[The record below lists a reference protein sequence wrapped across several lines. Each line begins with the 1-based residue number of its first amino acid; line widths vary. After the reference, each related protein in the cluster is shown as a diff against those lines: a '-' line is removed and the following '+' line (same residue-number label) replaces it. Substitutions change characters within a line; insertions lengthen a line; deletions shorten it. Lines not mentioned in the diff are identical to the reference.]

1 MTLRSVRLAEGPARL
16 GIVGIPST
24 VALCGPHQY
33 LEFAKNFRDVRNLV
47 ALSVP
52 GFVAGEL
59 LPANVRVAVE
69 VEAAAVQGCMDGAP
83 VVLIGYSSGG
93 VFAYGVA
100 HHLERMGAPV
110 AAVVL
115 IDAYSFQDGRDADVL
130 LRRMFEDKE
139 LRRYLNNTRM
149 TAMSWYTSLF
159 TDWELAEVL
168 APTLLVQPKELMPGM
183 QRDGD
188 WKSTWPYPHDI
199 VEVPGDHWTMMMED
213 AGSTA
218 EAIERWISDLTEV
231 DR

>member
-1 MTLRSVRLAEGPARL
+1 
-16 GIVGIPST
+16 
-24 VALCGPHQY
+24 
-33 LEFAKNFRDVRNLV
+33 
-47 ALSVP
+47 
-52 GFVAGEL
+52 
-59 LPANVRVAVE
+59 
-69 VEAAAVQGCMDGAP
+69 
-83 VVLIGYSSGG
+83 
-93 VFAYGVA
+93 
-100 HHLERMGAPV
+100 MGAPV